1 MSHRRVQR
9 LHYTLVDDSAYK
21 GCPLIEGKADGFRY
35 HLASGHLTVEPEE
48 HYSTVGSARDAV
60 GPFLRA
66 WELDVVLRDG
76 RGLLTFKYDSADVVD
91 LGPPALGPPGSG
103 ETVTRVVQNEVGC
116 GLDAILAHVQRSE
129 YPRPPSCFGV
139 TPDVETLW
147 QRLEMSHQGREP
159 RASMAYFC
167 LTVVERLGLGRSG
180 GSKKGRPAAA
190 KKFGISLN
198 LLDAMG
204 SLSAPHRK
212 HLPERQ
218 LSGHEEDWLYGA
230 VRLLIRRVAE
240 VAQDPSAADRK
251 ITLADHPLPRK

>member
-1 MSHRRVQR
+1 VSHRRVQR

>member
-1 MSHRRVQR
+1 MSHPRVQR

-21 GCPLIEGKADGFRY
+21 GCPPIEGKADGFRY
-35 HLASGHLTVEPEE
+35 HLTSGHLTVELEE
-48 HYSTVGSARDAV
+48 DHSTVRSARDAV
-60 GPFLRA
+60 GPLLRA
-66 WELDVVLRDG
+66 WEMDVVLRDG
-76 RGLLTFKYDSADVVD
+76 RGLLTFRYESADVVD
-91 LGPPALGPPGSG
+91 VGPAGSG
-103 ETVTRVVQNEVGC
+103 ETVARVVQDEVSC
-116 GLDAILAHVQRSE
+116 GLDAIVVHFQRSE
-129 YPRPPSCFGV
+129 YPRPPSCFAV

-147 QRLEMSHQGREP
+147 QRLEMYHQGLEP

-167 LTVVERLGLGRSG
+167 LTVVEWIGLGRSG

-198 LLDAMG
+198 LLDAIG

-251 ITLADHPLPRK
+251 ITLADHPLPGK